1 MHSRN
6 IAHRDIKLDNV
17 LIEETTRAIKLIDFG
32 FSVVTPSDGGKLK
45 IFCGTPSYMAPEL
58 VRKHSYDGKQ
68 VDMWALGVLLY
79 VMLTGVLPF
88 RGSTEKELFDKIQK
102 GKFCMTHSRLE
113 SSRDAQLLIKGLL
126 RVDGQARMTA
136 EQVINHP
143 FVKCDDL
150 NLSIYESASSILRE
164 E

>member
-1 MHSRN
+1 MDFVKGMSLKEFTKMQRDNAVKLATARRIFKQLAEGIYYLHSRN

-88 RGSTEKELFDKIQK
+88 RGSTEKELFDKI
-102 GKFCMTHSRLE
+102 
-113 SSRDAQLLIKGLL
+113 
-126 RVDGQARMTA
+126 
-136 EQVINHP
+136 
-143 FVKCDDL
+143 
-150 NLSIYESASSILRE
+150 
-164 E
+164 